1 LEKGAEI
8 MPCKEERVEKPH
20 GTTRLIWSPE
30 GWMKQSFGQYGQI
43 IETIPISSD
52 KVRREL
58 TSHAIAQ
65 ITFIGEKLAHANIW
79 R

>member
-1 LEKGAEI
+1 MK
-8 MPCKEERVEKPH
+8 CKEANQSKLA
-20 GTTRLIWSPE
+20 GTTKLIWSPE
-30 GWMKQSFGQYGQI
+30 GWMKQSVGQYGQT
-43 IETIPISSD
+43 IEIVPISSA

-65 ITFIGEKLAHANIW
+65 ITFIGEKLALANIW

>member
-1 LEKGAEI
+1 LW
-8 MPCKEERVEKPH
+8 KEERVEKPH
-20 GTTRLIWSPE
+20 GTTKLIWSRE

-43 IETIPISSD
+43 IETIPITST

-65 ITFIGEKLAHANIW
+65 ITFIGARFDHANT
-79 R
+79 